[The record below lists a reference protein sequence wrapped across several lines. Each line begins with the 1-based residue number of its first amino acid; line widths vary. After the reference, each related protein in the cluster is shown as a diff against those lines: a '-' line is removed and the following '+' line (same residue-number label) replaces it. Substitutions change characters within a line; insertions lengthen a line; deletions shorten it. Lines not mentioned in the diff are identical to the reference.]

1 MMRWDYREG
10 QGRPQRRPRTG
21 ARMAQGT
28 TQHPVQSLDALIR
41 SYGSVRKAAEALGV
55 SIGVAA
61 RAAKGQ
67 EPRRADLRAAL
78 GLPPDIGP
86 DVLVMGQPV
95 TCRCG
100 RMFVGKWG
108 TRRRLCPVCRP
119 LRQP

>member
-1 MMRWDYREG
+1 
-10 QGRPQRRPRTG
+10 
-21 ARMAQGT
+21 MA
-28 TQHPVQSLDALIR
+28 VQSVDAPQGGLRTLIR
-41 SYGSVRKAAEALGV
+41 SYGSIRKAAEALGV

-78 GLPPDIGP
+78 GLPPAIGP

-108 TRRRLCPVCRP
+108 TRRRLCPICRP
-119 LRQP
+119 SPPGSAGLTRTVVG